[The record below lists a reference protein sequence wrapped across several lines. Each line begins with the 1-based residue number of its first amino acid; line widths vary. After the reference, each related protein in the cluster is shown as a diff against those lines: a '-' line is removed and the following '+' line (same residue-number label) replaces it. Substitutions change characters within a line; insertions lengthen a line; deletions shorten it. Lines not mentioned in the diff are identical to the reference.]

1 MTWIDDGELLLHPI
15 AKMLCQDIENAGHSL
30 VLVSKDKVSGSAIFG
45 DDTNTKIM
53 ENYVIRRK
61 KRLNVRF
68 QKEKKKNNLLARID
82 RRVIESINSIDKKIT
97 RFRAHKFVKIKS
109 FLKGNIYVITKL
121 NLGEVIIVSRAYLI
135 PALLIRLAKDLI
147 QRRKRFIIYYP
158 FELYGHQKAKYSKTI
173 LFLEKIFLKKV
184 PSLLITQNE
193 LREEYYRRK
202 GYKGKSL
209 VVRNYKRKMTPVEVD
224 YAPCKKFR
232 IVLVGLVDYGRGIE
246 FLLEWTIK
254 EKRNLHFTII
264 GKAHKRWLN
273 EHRKIIDDAL
283 KAEVLTFYD
292 PVPDH
297 QLKSK
302 IGDFDAGLIIYDE
315 TCKNHLFCAPSK
327 LTDYLHAGLP
337 VLASDLPAM
346 RYYRD
351 RFAFVKVFQNTAD
364 NSFEEAVRLLK
375 AYRSR
380 SQHQEIARVTNVLCW
395 ENESEK
401 ILHQIKIWL
410 SANVKQGD

>member
-1 MTWIDDGELLLHPI
+1 
-15 AKMLCQDIENAGHSL
+15 
-30 VLVSKDKVSGSAIFG
+30 
-45 DDTNTKIM
+45 
-53 ENYVIRRK
+53 
-61 KRLNVRF
+61 
-68 QKEKKKNNLLARID
+68 
-82 RRVIESINSIDKKIT
+82 
-97 RFRAHKFVKIKS
+97 
-109 FLKGNIYVITKL
+109 
-121 NLGEVIIVSRAYLI
+121 
-135 PALLIRLAKDLI
+135 
-147 QRRKRFIIYYP
+147 
-158 FELYGHQKAKYSKTI
+158 
-173 LFLEKIFLKKV
+173 
-184 PSLLITQNE
+184 
-193 LREEYYRRK
+193 
-202 GYKGKSL
+202 
-209 VVRNYKRKMTPVEVD
+209 MTPVEVD

-254 EKRNLHFTII
+254 EKRNLHFTVI

-351 RFAFVKVFQNTAD
+351 RFTFVKVFQNTAD